1 MQGQVEA
8 SREYWPALANPF
20 EDAQTGAEKTRIAM
34 RYDEAL
40 PRAGPHSDL
49 APMPNQHK
57 RDPSHRAE
65 TTSHRDSD
73 FDHSRQR
80 NVPLLS
86 T

>member
-8 SREYWPALANPF
+8 SREYCPALANPF
-20 EDAQTGAEKTRIAM
+20 EDAQTGAEKTRIAL
-34 RYDEAL
+34 RHDEAL
-40 PRAGPHSDL
+40 PGASPHSDL
-49 APMPNQHK
+49 APMPKHRK
-57 RDPSHRAE
+57 RDPSHRAQ